1 MGYSSLSNIGF
12 RFSGRKF
19 YGHLGREFSSRFGLP
34 ISFSSFRLLVCNGVV
49 KDCEVVD
56 SELILI
62 LYMIKRFTNS
72 CNGYIQKNG
81 TGKLYSIM
89 ENAMKELDDSI
100 LSFLSGQMFSK
111 CTKNGG
117 QRSSHTIKP
126 VQFTQ
131 GPFAPGAQN
140 MVQSHQHA
148 IIKKKISI

>member
-1 MGYSSLSNIGF
+1 
-12 RFSGRKF
+12 
-19 YGHLGREFSSRFGLP
+19 
-34 ISFSSFRLLVCNGVV
+34 
-49 KDCEVVD
+49 
-56 SELILI
+56 
-62 LYMIKRFTNS
+62 MIKRFTNS

-100 LSFLSGQMFSK
+100 LYFFKRPSK
-111 CTKNGG
+111 CLVNAPKNGG
-117 QRSSHTIKP
+117 QRSSHAIKP

-148 IIKKKISI
+148 IIKKKNIQYKIYELSNWVEEGKCLQSI